1 MKIKQ
6 FFLISV
12 LITISVPA
20 LALEILTMGDSITK
34 GWPYVAYNQYG
45 TRRGAYQ
52 PDLEQLLSDYG
63 VPSYVYN
70 WGVGGETTPEGVNR
84 ITTVLKSR
92 SANFILIMEGT
103 NDVRNGISS
112 STTRTN
118 IGIMID
124 KSLSWS
130 VVPIMATIPPN
141 SEPTHPIFEDR
152 IAHDYNPKLLSLA
165 QEKEVRLADQYN
177 ALRPEWP
184 ILNKDN
190 IHPNLEGYKRVAKTW
205 FGAIYPT
212 TPVSIPV
219 GAIKLLLLTH

>member
-1 MKIKQ
+1 MKIKL

-12 LITISVPA
+12 LLTISVQSF
-20 LALEILTMGDSITK
+20 ALEILTMGDSITK
-34 GWPYVAYNQYG
+34 GWPYVVYDQYG
-45 TRRGAYQ
+45 TRRGVYQ

-63 VPSYVYN
+63 VPSHVYN

-92 SANFILIMEGT
+92 PANFILIMEGT

-152 IAHDYNPKLLSLA
+152 IAYDYNPKLLSLA
-165 QEKEVRLADQYN
+165 QEKKVRLADQYK

-184 ILNKDN
+184 ILNSDN
-190 IHPNLEGYKRVAKTW
+190 IHPNLEGYKRVAQTW
-205 FGAIYPT
+205 FGAIYPAAVV
-212 TPVSIPV
+212 PVW
-219 GAIKLLLLTH
+219 AIRLLLLTH

>member
-1 MKIKQ
+1 
-6 FFLISV
+6 
-12 LITISVPA
+12 
-20 LALEILTMGDSITK
+20 
-34 GWPYVAYNQYG
+34 
-45 TRRGAYQ
+45 
-52 PDLEQLLSDYG
+52 
-63 VPSYVYN
+63 
-70 WGVGGETTPEGVNR
+70 VGGETTPEGVNR

-130 VVPIMATIPPN
+130 VIPIMATIPPN
-141 SEPTHPIFEDR
+141 SEPAHPVFEDR
-152 IAHDYNPKLLSLA
+152 IAYDYNPKLLSLA

-190 IHPNLEGYKRVAKTW
+190 IHPNLEGYKRVAQTW

-212 TPVSIPV
+212 IPVSIPV